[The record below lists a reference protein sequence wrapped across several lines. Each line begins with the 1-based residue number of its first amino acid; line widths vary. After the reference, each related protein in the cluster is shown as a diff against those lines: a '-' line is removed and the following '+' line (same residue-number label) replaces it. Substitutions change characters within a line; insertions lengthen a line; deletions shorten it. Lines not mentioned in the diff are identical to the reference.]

1 MTDTERTGSNPP
13 GERERWETPAPR
25 QESDAWRGWITFAGA
40 MLILLGAFQ
49 VIEGLVALFAR
60 GFYAVGPQGL
70 IVSVDYNA
78 WGWLH
83 LIIGVVV
90 IAAGAGILTGQTWA
104 RVLGII
110 FAGLSAIVNLAF
122 LAANPFWAIII
133 IAVDVV
139 VIYALAVHGREMQT

>member
-1 MTDTERTGSNPP
+1 MTDTERTRSNPS
-13 GERERWETPAPR
+13 GESGRWETPASR
-25 QESDAWRGWITFAGA
+25 QDSESWRGWITFAGA

-90 IAAGAGILTGQTWA
+90 IAAGADTLTGQTWA
-104 RVLGII
+104 SVL
-110 FAGLSAIVNLAF
+110 
-122 LAANPFWAIII
+122 
-133 IAVDVV
+133 
-139 VIYALAVHGREMQT
+139 